1 MNAGLQNDNVISGPQ
16 NDIDDIVQQIRY
28 LLDLD
33 EEYNADQTNF
43 EYFNSALELID
54 EYDLDPVDFG
64 FPELPPDNLLFE
76 DEGFDED

>member
-1 MNAGLQNDNVISGPQ
+1 MNAEPQNDIVNSEPQ

-43 EYFNSALELID
+43 EFFNNALELID

-76 DEGFDED
+76 DEGFDEE